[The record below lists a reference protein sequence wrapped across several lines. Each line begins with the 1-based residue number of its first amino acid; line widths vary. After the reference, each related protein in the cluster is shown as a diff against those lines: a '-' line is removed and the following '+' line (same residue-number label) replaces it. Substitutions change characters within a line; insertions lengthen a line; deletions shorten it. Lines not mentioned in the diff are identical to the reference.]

1 MNPARPDLGAMRLS
15 RLAAFSAALVT
26 LMAASGAAQEQLP
39 DTLPRRLAAGPGN
52 LAPTVGNLCR
62 VQIAPAFRYLGGQRF
77 VLQETAD
84 AEQHFYARA
93 DTTGRILQLYWFQA
107 ESKLPGKGAGYD
119 YSRDSV
125 RTLNELP
132 WAVAV
137 RAGRGDPPRGSDAAA
152 MLAFV
157 RAAGLELPPMG
168 PSLRLV
174 YLPKPGARQ
183 ELMVIYLE
191 SKAVARGDASFEG
204 VLKRG
209 RRGIRFVP
217 CH

>member
-1 MNPARPDLGAMRLS
+1 MTVQYREVTPMRLL
-15 RLAAFSAALVT
+15 RLAALGLAPLVLVT
-26 LMAASGAAQEQLP
+26 STGTAQDQLP
-39 DTLPRRLAAGPGN
+39 DTLPRRVAAGAGS
-52 LAPTVGNLCR
+52 LAPAVGNLCR

-77 VLQETAD
+77 ILQETAD

-93 DTTGRILQLYWFQA
+93 DTAGRVLQLYWFQA

-119 YSRDSV
+119 YSRDSA
-125 RTLNELP
+125 RTLNDLP
-132 WAVAV
+132 WAVMV
-137 RAGRGDPPRGSDAAA
+137 RANRGDPPPGSDAAA

-157 RAAGLELPPMG
+157 RAAGLKLPPMG

-209 RRGIRFVP
+209 KRGLRFLP

>member
-1 MNPARPDLGAMRLS
+1 MRVPRPVALGLASLALVARPA
-15 RLAAFSAALVT
+15 
-26 LMAASGAAQEQLP
+26 AAQEQLP
-39 DTLPRRLAAGPGN
+39 DTLPRRVPAGPGD
-52 LAPTVGNLCR
+52 LAPKVGNLCR

-77 VLQETAD
+77 ILQGTAD

-93 DTTGRILQLYWFQA
+93 DTAGRIIQLYWFQA
-107 ESKLPGKGAGYD
+107 ESKLPGKGRGYD

-125 RTLNELP
+125 RTLDDLP

-137 RAGRGDPPRGSDAAA
+137 RAAGGDPPPGSDGAA
-152 MLAFV
+152 MHAFLD
-157 RAAGLELPPMG
+157 AAGLEFPPLG
-168 PSLRLV
+168 PSLRTV
-174 YLPKPGARQ
+174 YLPKPGARE

-191 SKAVARGDASFEG
+191 SKALGRGDASFEG

-209 RRGIRFVP
+209 KRGLRFVP